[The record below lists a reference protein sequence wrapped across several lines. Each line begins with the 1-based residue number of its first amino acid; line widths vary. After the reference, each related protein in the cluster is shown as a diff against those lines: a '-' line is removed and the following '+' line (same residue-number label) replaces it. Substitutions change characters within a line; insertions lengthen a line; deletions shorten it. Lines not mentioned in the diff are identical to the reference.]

1 MAGRSKAGELFKQ
14 QIYFQNNVT
23 LAPIPIRDPNK
34 RFKQHQNR
42 TMQELVLDLLC
53 KTKSNEPYF
62 RHLKP
67 KYFRNFKT
75 REYMVSIH
83 NEMYSE
89 AAQVLRS
96 LRQTLTEAYS
106 AEVGDS
112 LLERYDSEPDVGSQQ
127 AGTSSFSGIS
137 LDASDRYLNG
147 RGNFV
152 ILGMDKV
159 GKNLNQVRRHGEDA
173 RSLQLRSTASDMSG
187 RTGNTIPEPPGEGD
201 TMTELSGRTT
211 IPSLGP
217 TSTITATSE
226 FTSPEWQLK
235 GDSEAEEKMRR
246 MVQEAQAKQDT
257 NNNTAGSKVP
267 LNNSNT
273 IITVQ
278 ERETPPATPLG
289 SEGSAL
295 SL

>member
-1 MAGRSKAGELFKQ
+1 
-14 QIYFQNNVT
+14 
-23 LAPIPIRDPNK
+23 
-34 RFKQHQNR
+34 
-42 TMQELVLDLLC
+42 
-53 KTKSNEPYF
+53 
-62 RHLKP
+62 
-67 KYFRNFKT
+67 
-75 REYMVSIH
+75 MVSIH

-89 AAQVLRS
+89 AAQVLRN

-112 LLERYDSEPDVGSQQ
+112 LLDRYDSEPDGGSQQ

-137 LDASDRYLNG
+137 LDVSDRYLNG

-159 GKNLNQVRRHGEDA
+159 GKNLNQVRKHGEDA

-201 TMTELSGRTT
+201 NMTELSGRTT

-235 GDSEAEEKMRR
+235 GDIEAEEKMRR
-246 MVQEAQAKQDT
+246 LVQEAQEATQDT
-257 NNNTAGSKVP
+257 NNNKAESKTYP
-267 LNNSNT
+267 NDSKT

-278 ERETPPATPLG
+278 EGETPPATPLG